1 MEIHQGGFCVDRDRF
16 WDPHLQV
23 FIINLVIEKQLDL
36 TAKRKGWIE
45 GKEEGEI
52 EGERRGIGMIR
63 EGTRSFNTTLF
74 TTIKII
80 ATLMSTTSAKEK
92 KITTTTCNHL
102 LSFGALIVSKMAW

>member
-1 MEIHQGGFCVDRDRF
+1 MSFDSFISFDNLSEDRQVKIHQGGFRVDRDRF

-52 EGERRGIGMIR
+52 EGERRGIGKAH
-63 EGTRSFNTTLF
+63 E
-74 TTIKII
+74 
-80 ATLMSTTSAKEK
+80 
-92 KITTTTCNHL
+92 
-102 LSFGALIVSKMAW
+102 ALTQHYLQQ